1 MVMAKVCGITRPE
14 DARFAAKCGAGA
26 LGFIFVPGSKRCVSP
41 ELPAALADD
50 LPPFVWRVGVFAD
63 QPVADVLAIAAAA
76 RLDMVQ
82 LHGRESADTVAAV
95 AAVKPVLRAVLV
107 YMPDLAGVMQA
118 CAPHVRA
125 FLVDSGHGTGRTF
138 DWSILA
144 DLPAT
149 RPIVVAGGLDG
160 GNVGDLLRV
169 FRPAGVDASSR
180 LESAPGLKDHRLVA
194 AFVAAAGAAA
204 GNAAGAGA

>member
-14 DARFAAKCGAGA
+14 DARWAAECGAGA

-41 ELPAALADD
+41 DLPASLADD

-82 LHGRESADTVAAV
+82 LHGRESAATVAEI
-95 AAVKPVLRAVLV
+95 AAVQPVLRAVLV
-107 YMPDLAGVMQA
+107 DMPDLAEVLRA
-118 CAPHVRA
+118 CSPHVRA

-138 DWSILA
+138 DWSILST
-144 DLPAT
+144 LPT
-149 RPIVVAGGLDG
+149 DRPIVVAGGLDG
-160 GNVGDLLRV
+160 GNVPELLRV

-180 LESAPGLKDHRLVA
+180 LESAPGVKDRSRVA
-194 AFVAAAGAAA
+194 AFLAAARSG
-204 GNAAGAGA
+204 G